1 MNGRQL
7 VLVRH
12 GETQWSRTGRHTGR
26 TDVALTEL
34 GQRQADALGSML
46 RGRPFAA
53 ALVSPLQRATETLR
67 RASLDVARV
76 RVLEELVEWD
86 YGDYEGLRTE
96 EIRRS
101 VPDWTIW
108 TAPVPGGE
116 SAADVGRRADLA
128 IGRALDESGDVAI
141 FAHGHLLRVLTA
153 RWLAPFRADN
163 TVSRGRAGGHRPE
176 CDPQPSGYQRA
187 RHRRPRPARLD
198 GHLQPARPLGARG
211 HRRWLLPR
219 RARPRPPG

>member
-1 MNGRQL
+1 MGVAMNGRQL

-34 GQRQADALGSML
+34 GQRQADAVGSML
-46 RGRPFAA
+46 RGRAFAA
-53 ALVSPLQRATETLR
+53 VLVSPLQRATETLR

-86 YGDYEGLRTE
+86 YGDYEGLTTE
-96 EIRRS
+96 EIQRS

-128 IGRALDESGDVAI
+128 IGRALAENGHVAI

-153 RWLAPFRADN
+153 RWLGLDVQSGRHFALATA
-163 TVSRGRAGGHRPE
+163 TVSILGYERDTPVIHQWNQAGYLP
-176 CDPQPSGYQRA
+176 D
-187 RHRRPRPARLD
+187 
-198 GHLQPARPLGARG
+198 LGSSAAG
-211 HRRWLLPR
+211 TV
-219 RARPRPPG
+219 PG

>member
-46 RGRPFAA
+46 HGRPFAA
-53 ALVSPLQRATETLR
+53 VLVSPLQRATETLR

-76 RVLEELVEWD
+76 QVLEELVEWD
-86 YGDYEGLRTE
+86 YGDYEGLTTE

-108 TAPVPGGE
+108 TSPVPGGE
-116 SAADVGRRADLA
+116 SAADVGARADLA
-128 IGRALDESGDVAI
+128 IDRALDESGDVAI
-141 FAHGHLLRVLTA
+141 FAHGHVLRVLAA
-153 RWLAPFRADN
+153 RWLGLDVPSGRHFAMATA
-163 TVSRGRAGGHRPE
+163 TVSYLGYERDTPVILSWNQAGRPV
-176 CDPQPSGYQRA
+176 
-187 RHRRPRPARLD
+187 
-198 GHLQPARPLGARG
+198 
-211 HRRWLLPR
+211 
-219 RARPRPPG
+219 

>member
-67 RASLDVARV
+67 RASVDVARV

-86 YGDYEGLRTE
+86 YGDYEGLTTE

-101 VPDWTIW
+101 VPDWTI
-108 TAPVPGGE
+108 
-116 SAADVGRRADLA
+116 
-128 IGRALDESGDVAI
+128 
-141 FAHGHLLRVLTA
+141 
-153 RWLAPFRADN
+153 
-163 TVSRGRAGGHRPE
+163 
-176 CDPQPSGYQRA
+176 
-187 RHRRPRPARLD
+187 
-198 GHLQPARPLGARG
+198 
-211 HRRWLLPR
+211 
-219 RARPRPPG
+219 

>member
-26 TDVALTEL
+26 TDVPLTEL
-34 GQRQADALGSML
+34 GQRQANALGSML

-53 ALVSPLQRATETLR
+53 VLVSPLQRATETLR

-76 RVLEELVEWD
+76 RVLQELVEWD
-86 YGDYEGLRTE
+86 YGDYEGLTTE

-141 FAHGHLLRVLTA
+141 FAHGHLGIVEL
-153 RWLAPFRADN
+153 
-163 TVSRGRAGGHRPE
+163 GK
-176 CDPQPSGYQRA
+176 A
-187 RHRRPRPARLD
+187 RHLVF
-198 GHLQPARPLGARG
+198 GARVG
-211 HRRWLLPR
+211 EAHAHLPGMAKTFAFGKGCGDEPKR
-219 RARPRPPG
+219 LFKNECSDRASRIT

>member
-34 GQRQADALGSML
+34 GQRQADALGLML
-46 RGRPFAA
+46 RGRSFAA
-53 ALVSPLQRATETLR
+53 VLVSPLQRATETLR
-67 RASLDVARV
+67 RASLDAARV

-86 YGDYEGLRTE
+86 YGDYEGLTTE

-116 SAADVGRRADLA
+116 SAADVGRRADLVIA
-128 IGRALDESGDVAI
+128 RALDESGDVAI
-141 FAHGHLLRVLTA
+141 FSHGHLLRVLTA
-153 RWLAPFRADN
+153 RWLGLDVPAGRHFALDTA
-163 TVSRGRAGGHRPE
+163 TVSILGYERDTPVILLWNEACHLRAL
-176 CDPQPSGYQRA
+176 DPSGA
-187 RHRRPRPARLD
+187 
-198 GHLQPARPLGARG
+198 GTV
-211 HRRWLLPR
+211 
-219 RARPRPPG
+219 PG

>member
-12 GETQWSRTGRHTGR
+12 GETQWSCTGRHTGR

-34 GQRQADALGSML
+34 GQRQADALGLML
-46 RGRPFAA
+46 RGRSFAA
-53 ALVSPLQRATETLR
+53 VLVSPLQRATETLR
-67 RASLDVARV
+67 RASLDAARV

-86 YGDYEGLRTE
+86 YGDYEGLTTE

-116 SAADVGRRADLA
+116 SATDVGRRADLVIA
-128 IGRALDESGDVAI
+128 RALDESDDVAI
-141 FAHGHLLRVLTA
+141 FSHGHLLRVLTA
-153 RWLAPFRADN
+153 RWLGLDVPAGRHFALDTA
-163 TVSRGRAGGHRPE
+163 TVSILGYERDTPVILLWNEACHLRAL
-176 CDPQPSGYQRA
+176 DPSGA
-187 RHRRPRPARLD
+187 
-198 GHLQPARPLGARG
+198 GTV
-211 HRRWLLPR
+211 
-219 RARPRPPG
+219 PG

>member
-34 GQRQADALGSML
+34 GQRQADALGLML
-46 RGRPFAA
+46 RGRSFAA
-53 ALVSPLQRATETLR
+53 VLVSPLQRATETLR
-67 RASLDVARV
+67 RASLDAARV

-86 YGDYEGLRTE
+86 YGDYEGLTTE

-116 SAADVGRRADLA
+116 SAADVGRRADLVIA
-128 IGRALDESGDVAI
+128 RALDESDDVAI
-141 FAHGHLLRVLTA
+141 FSHGHLLRVLTA
-153 RWLAPFRADN
+153 RWLGLDVPAGRHFALDTA
-163 TVSRGRAGGHRPE
+163 TVSILGHERDTPVILLWNEACHLRAL
-176 CDPQPSGYQRA
+176 DPSGA
-187 RHRRPRPARLD
+187 
-198 GHLQPARPLGARG
+198 GTV
-211 HRRWLLPR
+211 
-219 RARPRPPG
+219 PG

>member
-26 TDVALTEL
+26 TDVALTAQ
-34 GQRQADALGSML
+34 GQRQAEALGLVL
-46 RGRPFAA
+46 RGRSFAA
-53 ALVSPLQRATETLR
+53 VLVSPLQRATETLR
-67 RASLDVARV
+67 HANVDAARV
-76 RVLEELVEWD
+76 HVLEELVEWD
-86 YGDYEGLRTE
+86 YGDYEGLTTE

-128 IGRALDESGDVAI
+128 IGKALDESGDVAI
-141 FAHGHLLRVLTA
+141 FAHGHLLRVFTA
-153 RWLAPFRADN
+153 RWLGLDVPAGRHFALATA
-163 TVSRGRAGGHRPE
+163 TVSILGYERDTPVILLWNEAGHFRDL
-176 CDPQPSGYQRA
+176 DPSAAGTV
-187 RHRRPRPARLD
+187 
-198 GHLQPARPLGARG
+198 
-211 HRRWLLPR
+211 
-219 RARPRPPG
+219 PG

>member
-1 MNGRQL
+1 MNDKVLAYASSLGRGALVDGRQL

-53 ALVSPLQRATETLR
+53 VLVSPLQRAAETLSR
-67 RASLDVARV
+67 TSVDVARV
-76 RVLEELVEWD
+76 RVLAELVEWD
-86 YGDYEGLRTE
+86 YGDYEGLTTE

-116 SAADVGRRADLA
+116 SAADVGRRADFA
-128 IGRALDESGDVAI
+128 IATALDEGGDVAI
-141 FAHGHLLRVLTA
+141 FAHGHLLRALTA
-153 RWLAPFRADN
+153 RWLGLDVSAGRYFALDTA
-163 TVSRGRAGGHRPE
+163 TVSILGYERDTPVILLWNQAGLLRE
-176 CDPQPSGYQRA
+176 
-187 RHRRPRPARLD
+187 
-198 GHLQPARPLGARG
+198 LGSSAAG
-211 HRRWLLPR
+211 TV
-219 RARPRPPG
+219 PG

>member
-34 GQRQADALGSML
+34 GQRQADALGLML
-46 RGRPFAA
+46 RGRSFAA
-53 ALVSPLQRATETLR
+53 VLVSPLQRATETLR
-67 RASLDVARV
+67 RASLDAARV

-86 YGDYEGLRTE
+86 YGDYEGLTTE

-116 SAADVGRRADLA
+116 SAADVGRRADLVIA
-128 IGRALDESGDVAI
+128 RALDESDDVAI
-141 FAHGHLLRVLTA
+141 FSHGHLLRVLTA
-153 RWLAPFRADN
+153 RWLGLDVPAGRHFALDTA
-163 TVSRGRAGGHRPE
+163 TVSILGYERDTPVILLWNEACHLR
-176 CDPQPSGYQRA
+176 DLDPSGA
-187 RHRRPRPARLD
+187 
-198 GHLQPARPLGARG
+198 GTV
-211 HRRWLLPR
+211 
-219 RARPRPPG
+219 PG

>member
-34 GQRQADALGSML
+34 GQRQADALGLML
-46 RGRPFAA
+46 RGRSFAA
-53 ALVSPLQRATETLR
+53 VLVSPLQRATETLR
-67 RASLDVARV
+67 RASLDAARV

-86 YGDYEGLRTE
+86 YGDYEGLTTE

-116 SAADVGRRADLA
+116 SAADVGRRADLVIA
-128 IGRALDESGDVAI
+128 RALDESDDVAI
-141 FAHGHLLRVLTA
+141 FSHGHLLRVLTA
-153 RWLAPFRADN
+153 RWLGLDVPAGRHFALDTA
-163 TVSRGRAGGHRPE
+163 TVSILGYERDTPVILLWNEACHLRAL
-176 CDPQPSGYQRA
+176 DPSGA
-187 RHRRPRPARLD
+187 
-198 GHLQPARPLGARG
+198 GTV
-211 HRRWLLPR
+211 
-219 RARPRPPG
+219 PG

>member
-34 GQRQADALGSML
+34 GQGQADALGSML

-53 ALVSPLQRATETLR
+53 VLVSSLQRATETLR
-67 RASLDVARV
+67 RASVDVARV

-86 YGDYEGLRTE
+86 YGDYEGLTTE

-101 VPDWTIW
+101 VPDWTI
-108 TAPVPGGE
+108 
-116 SAADVGRRADLA
+116 
-128 IGRALDESGDVAI
+128 
-141 FAHGHLLRVLTA
+141 
-153 RWLAPFRADN
+153 
-163 TVSRGRAGGHRPE
+163 
-176 CDPQPSGYQRA
+176 
-187 RHRRPRPARLD
+187 
-198 GHLQPARPLGARG
+198 
-211 HRRWLLPR
+211 
-219 RARPRPPG
+219 

>member
-12 GETQWSRTGRHTGR
+12 GETLWSRTGRHTGR

-53 ALVSPLQRATETLR
+53 VLASPLQRATETLR
-67 RASLDVARV
+67 RANVDAARV

-86 YGDYEGLRTE
+86 YGDYEGLTTQ

-141 FAHGHLLRVLTA
+141 FAHGHLLRALTA
-153 RWLAPFRADN
+153 RWLGLDVRSGRHFALDTA
-163 TVSRGRAGGHRPE
+163 TVSML
-176 CDPQPSGYQRA
+176 GYERDTPVILLWNQA
-187 RHRRPRPARLD
+187 
-198 GHLQPARPLGARG
+198 GHLRDLGSSATG
-211 HRRWLLPR
+211 TVAH
-219 RARPRPPG
+219 

>member
-12 GETQWSRTGRHTGR
+12 GETQWSCTGRHTGR

-34 GQRQADALGSML
+34 GQRQADALGLML
-46 RGRPFAA
+46 RGRSFAA
-53 ALVSPLQRATETLR
+53 VLVSPLQRATETLR
-67 RASLDVARV
+67 RASLDAARV

-86 YGDYEGLRTE
+86 YGDYEGLTTE

-116 SAADVGRRADLA
+116 SAADVGRRADLVIA
-128 IGRALDESGDVAI
+128 RALDESGDVAI
-141 FAHGHLLRVLTA
+141 FSHGHLLRVLTA
-153 RWLAPFRADN
+153 RWLGLDVPAGRHFALDTA
-163 TVSRGRAGGHRPE
+163 TVSILGCERDTPVILLWNEACHLRAL
-176 CDPQPSGYQRA
+176 DPSGA
-187 RHRRPRPARLD
+187 
-198 GHLQPARPLGARG
+198 GTV
-211 HRRWLLPR
+211 
-219 RARPRPPG
+219 PG

>member
-26 TDVALTEL
+26 TDVPLTEL
-34 GQRQADALGSML
+34 GQRQAEALGRTL
-46 RGRPFAA
+46 GGRSFAA
-53 ALVSPLQRATETLR
+53 VLVSPLQRATETLR
-67 RASLDVARV
+67 RASLDAARV

-86 YGDYEGLRTE
+86 YGDYEGLTTE
-96 EIRRS
+96 EIRRR

-128 IGRALDESGDVAI
+128 ISRALEESGDVAI
-141 FAHGHLLRVLTA
+141 FSHGHLLRVLAA
-153 RWLAPFRADN
+153 RWLGLDVPAGRHFALDTA
-163 TVSRGRAGGHRPE
+163 TVSILGYERDTPVILLWNEACHLRDLDPSAAGTV
-176 CDPQPSGYQRA
+176 
-187 RHRRPRPARLD
+187 
-198 GHLQPARPLGARG
+198 
-211 HRRWLLPR
+211 
-219 RARPRPPG
+219 PG

>member
-12 GETQWSRTGRHTGR
+12 GETQWSRSGRHTGR

-34 GQRQADALGSML
+34 GQRQADALGLML
-46 RGRPFAA
+46 RGRSFAA
-53 ALVSPLQRATETLR
+53 VLVSPLQRATETLR
-67 RASLDVARV
+67 RASLDAARV

-86 YGDYEGLRTE
+86 YGDYEGLTTE

-116 SAADVGRRADLA
+116 SAADVGRRADRVIA
-128 IGRALDESGDVAI
+128 RALDESDDVAI
-141 FAHGHLLRVLTA
+141 FSHGHLLRVLTA
-153 RWLAPFRADN
+153 RWLGLDVPAGRHFALDTA
-163 TVSRGRAGGHRPE
+163 TVSILGCERDTPVILLWNEACHLRDLDTSGAGT
-176 CDPQPSGYQRA
+176 A
-187 RHRRPRPARLD
+187 
-198 GHLQPARPLGARG
+198 
-211 HRRWLLPR
+211 
-219 RARPRPPG
+219 PG

>member
-12 GETQWSRTGRHTGR
+12 GETQWSCTGRHTGR

-34 GQRQADALGSML
+34 GQRQADALGLML
-46 RGRPFAA
+46 RGRSFAA
-53 ALVSPLQRATETLR
+53 VLVSPLQRATETLR
-67 RASLDVARV
+67 RASLDAARV

-86 YGDYEGLRTE
+86 YGDYEGLTTE

-116 SAADVGRRADLA
+116 SAADVGRRADLVIA
-128 IGRALDESGDVAI
+128 RALDESDDVAI
-141 FAHGHLLRVLTA
+141 FSHGHLLRVLTA
-153 RWLAPFRADN
+153 RWLGLDVPAGRHFALDTA
-163 TVSRGRAGGHRPE
+163 TVSILGHERDTPVILLWNEACHLRAL
-176 CDPQPSGYQRA
+176 DPSGA
-187 RHRRPRPARLD
+187 
-198 GHLQPARPLGARG
+198 GTV
-211 HRRWLLPR
+211 
-219 RARPRPPG
+219 PG

>member
-46 RGRPFAA
+46 RGRSFATV
-53 ALVSPLQRATETLR
+53 LVSPLQRATETLR
-67 RASLDVARV
+67 RASVDAARV
-76 RVLEELVEWD
+76 LVLEELVEWD
-86 YGDYEGLRTE
+86 YGDYEGLTTE

-116 SAADVGRRADLA
+116 SAADVGRRADLVIA
-128 IGRALDESGDVAI
+128 RALDESDDVAI
-141 FAHGHLLRVLTA
+141 FSHGHLLRVLTA
-153 RWLAPFRADN
+153 RWLGLDVPAGRHFALDTA
-163 TVSRGRAGGHRPE
+163 TVSILGYERDTPVILLWNEACHLR
-176 CDPQPSGYQRA
+176 DLDPSGA
-187 RHRRPRPARLD
+187 
-198 GHLQPARPLGARG
+198 GTV
-211 HRRWLLPR
+211 
-219 RARPRPPG
+219 PG